1 MSEDQYNDRYQEY
14 PPAYTSTPGS
24 PDGVPPNRG
33 YDSPPVAPLPF
44 REALRQLPRQYIRA
58 ITRPAA
64 ATFAEE
70 MNKATWGMLWAQLLG
85 IALFSLLISLLLI
98 PLYPLLLERFLQLI
112 AMPQG
117 ATPLPPTVLKQF
129 QMSLTNSIGSS
140 IASVPTS
147 FFIGQGIYYLFAK
160 MFRGTGSFL
169 VQGYTT
175 LLFQTPLALIG
186 SIFAGLALLVSA
198 LVPSGL
204 FIGIACI
211 VLFGLALG
219 IYQVVLQIF
228 AIMATHR
235 LGGGKATA
243 VVLLPYAAFAL
254 LYLIFVFAIVFL
266 GILIF
271 SLRPH

>member
-1 MSEDQYNDRYQEY
+1 MSEDQYNDKYREY
-14 PPAYTSTPGS
+14 PPVYTGTSGG
-24 PDGVPPNRG
+24 PDGMPPNRG
-33 YDSPPVAPLPF
+33 YDSPPVTPLPF
-44 REALRQLPRQYIRA
+44 REALRQLPRQYIKA
-58 ITRPAA
+58 ITRPSA

-70 MNKATWGMLWAQLLG
+70 MNKASWGMLWVQLLG

-98 PLYPLLLERFLQLI
+98 PVYPLLLQRFLQLI

-117 ATPLPPTVLKQF
+117 ATPLPPTGLKQF
-129 QMSLTNSIGSS
+129 QSSLTNSISSS

-147 FFIGQGIYYLFAK
+147 FFIGQGIYYLLAK
-160 MFRGTGSFL
+160 AFRGTGTFL
-169 VQGYTT
+169 AQGYTT

-186 SIFAGLALLVSA
+186 SILTGLALLVSA

-219 IYQVVLQIF
+219 IYQIVLQIF
-228 AIMATHR
+228 TIMATHR
-235 LGGGKATA
+235 LSGGKATA
-243 VVLLPYAAFAL
+243 VVLLPYAAFVV
-254 LYLIFVFAIVFL
+254 LYLILVFAGIFLVFF
-266 GILIF
+266 IF